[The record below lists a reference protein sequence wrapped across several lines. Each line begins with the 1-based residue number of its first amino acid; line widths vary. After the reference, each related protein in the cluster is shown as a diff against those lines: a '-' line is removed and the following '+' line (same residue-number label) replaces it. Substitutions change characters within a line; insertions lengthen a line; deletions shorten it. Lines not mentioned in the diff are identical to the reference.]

1 VVTID
6 DVRRITAKF
15 PRSYEAEVRRGT
27 RFRVGSMVYAAFDNG
42 NDRLMGV
49 AFPKEMREGLVGG
62 EPDKFHLPGK
72 GELRYNWIVVDL
84 DAIDLDELREL
95 LEDAWRMVVP
105 KFLGTTFA
113 NGDARGWG
121 PSDNS

>member
-1 VVTID
+1 MVTID

-15 PRSYEAEVRRGT
+15 PRSYEAEVRRGI
-27 RFRVGSMVYAAFDNG
+27 RFRVGSIVYAAFDNE
-42 NDRLMGV
+42 NDRMMGV

-62 EPDKFHLPGK
+62 EPDKFRLPRER
-72 GELRYNWIVVDL
+72 ELRYNWIVVDL
-84 DAIDLDELREL
+84 DAIDLIELREL

-105 KFLGTTFA
+105 KFLGTTLD

-121 PSDNS
+121 RPDNS